1 MSGKEEKSIQHR
13 LMDKIDYKAMPPEK
27 GQRAAM
33 RAKQGRPVAAADQ
46 NPPQQAAA
54 EKQEDPGQQRVVIA
68 GHKVIGWKSQ
78 NCGGEIA
85 IKKGGKIPLPY
96 EYADFPPID
105 RIGDP
110 EQQKTGN
117 GAGQRWEPVQK
128 RAKNWIQQHGTAQKM
143 EHAEPISHCGN
154 KKKGDGSDDA
164 GSRQATQPTPP
175 VAAA

>member
-33 RAKQGRPVAAADQ
+33 RAKQGRPVAAGDQ

-85 IKKGGKIPLPY
+85 IKKGRKIHLPY
-96 EYADFPPID
+96 EHADFPPID

-128 RAKNWIQQHGTAQKM
+128 RAKNWI
-143 EHAEPISHCGN
+143 
-154 KKKGDGSDDA
+154 
-164 GSRQATQPTPP
+164 
-175 VAAA
+175 